1 MTEQTAVNVEHLD
14 SLVEA
19 ALIVHGARLDDGQ
32 REILREHVERLRTLA
47 AQLDAYP
54 LSNADE
60 PDFSFQAV
68 DRVDAI

>member
-1 MTEQTAVNVEHLD
+1 
-14 SLVEA
+14 
-19 ALIVHGARLDDGQ
+19 
-32 REILREHVERLRTLA
+32 LA